1 MRCNRMK
8 CARKPAVG
16 GVAGPL
22 LRVRMREWPIARD
35 GWQPVGNGWLP
46 RTPLGFTG
54 EGPARHAPD
63 TQASVSINTE
73 EDVLFDA
80 VLVPVEP

>member
-1 MRCNRMK
+1 MRD
-8 CARKPAVG
+8 
-16 GVAGPL
+16 GP
-22 LRVRMREWPIARD
+22 VARD

-46 RTPLGFTG
+46 RTPLGFRQG
-54 EGPARHAPD
+54 APAR
-63 TQASVSINTE
+63 QASVSINTE